1 MFIFKMMGSNLIA
14 NGKHKLFVRFFGFLS
29 ILTLSLGIAAV
40 IAATNLGRFVAYE
53 YGSAACIYAAKQEC
67 GTSYASIF
75 AGKDDLHSVFAA
87 FGPTVGLNLLF
98 VLLRG
103 GLMVC
108 HDFEFLAKSAVA
120 SLFLVYVP
128 AIIVA
133 HFYLKSSVSYYIALY
148 LPHFALILVFGWR
161 MLRHLKNLADGTDG
175 PWVLHTRKM
184 SSFTEVR
191 IGDEGSN
198 KNSLNTS
205 LLDSTD
211 VASED

>member
-1 MFIFKMMGSNLIA
+1 
-14 NGKHKLFVRFFGFLS
+14 
-29 ILTLSLGIAAV
+29 
-40 IAATNLGRFVAYE
+40 
-53 YGSAACIYAAKQEC
+53 
-67 GTSYASIF
+67 
-75 AGKDDLHSVFAA
+75 
-87 FGPTVGLNLLF
+87 
-98 VLLRG
+98 
-103 GLMVC
+103 MVC